1 MIGAIWAQS
10 LDGVIGDGRDMPWHI
25 PEDLAHF
32 KEITS
37 GHPVLMGRATWESL
51 PPAVRPLPGR
61 RNLVVSTRA
70 PGQWST
76 GAEVLPDLHTLPE
89 CDTLW
94 VMGGGSIYQAVLDR
108 CERVE
113 ITLIDATLAP
123 TLGAAAVYAPALPED
138 FELCSDS
145 GWRDSSG
152 GWRYCFRSYQRTA
165 AAIDAP

>member
-10 LDGVIGDGRDMPWHI
+10 HDGVIGDGHTMPWHI

-61 RNLVVSTRA
+61 RNLVVSTRT
-70 PGQWST
+70 PGPWSA
-76 GAEVLPDLHTLPE
+76 GAEVLPDLRTLPE

-94 VMGGGSIYQAVLDR
+94 VMGGGSIYEALLDR
-108 CERVE
+108 CERIE
-113 ITLIDATLAP
+113 MTLVDATLASE
-123 TLGAAAVYAPALPED
+123 LGAAAVYAPALPAD
-138 FELCSDS
+138 VELVSESDWHTS
-145 GWRDSSG
+145 RTGT
-152 GWRYCFRSYQRTA
+152 RYCFRSYRRREPRA
-165 AAIDAP
+165 